1 MLLAALSVE
10 KINTAGMI
18 IAAIFAGIVIVFTLI
33 ACFKNKDEV
42 GVIIGV
48 GIFALAAGVTAIQ
61 VAMVAC
67 AVVIQ
72 K

>member
-18 IAAIFAGIVIVFTLI
+18 VAAIFAGIVI
-33 ACFKNKDEV
+33 
-42 GVIIGV
+42 
-48 GIFALAAGVTAIQ
+48 LAAGVTVIQ
-61 VAMVAC
+61 GVMFAC
-67 AVVIQ
+67 AVVMQ

>member
-18 IAAIFAGIVIVFTLI
+18 VAAIFVLIVAVFTLI
-33 ACFKNKDEV
+33 TCFKYKGEE
-42 GVIIGV
+42 GSIIGV
-48 GIFALAAGVTAIQ
+48 GIFVLAAGVTFIRG
-61 VAMVAC
+61 AMFAC
-67 AVVIQ
+67 AVVMQ

>member
-18 IAAIFAGIVIVFTLI
+18 VAAIFALIVAAFTLT
-33 ACFKNKDEV
+33 ACLKYKGEE
-42 GVIIGV
+42 GSIIGV
-48 GIFALAAGVTAIQ
+48 GIFVLAAGVTAIRGL
-61 VAMVAC
+61 MFAC
-67 AVVIQ
+67 AVVMQ

>member
-18 IAAIFAGIVIVFTLI
+18 VAAIFALIVIVLTFIT
-33 ACFKNKDEV
+33 CFKHKGDE
-42 GVIIGV
+42 GSIIAV
-48 GIFALAAGVTAIQ
+48 GIFVLAAGVTVIQ
-61 VAMVAC
+61 GAMFAC
-67 AVVIQ
+67 AVVMQ

>member
-18 IAAIFAGIVIVFTLI
+18 IAAIFVLIVIVFTLI
-33 ACFKNKDEV
+33 TCFKNKGDE
-42 GVIIGV
+42 GSIIAV
-48 GIFALAAGVTAIQ
+48 GIFALAAGVTTIQ
-61 VAMVAC
+61 GAMIAC
-67 AVVIQ
+67 AVAMQ

>member
-18 IAAIFAGIVIVFTLI
+18 VAAIFVLIVIVFTLI
-33 ACFKNKDEV
+33 TCFKHKGDE
-42 GVIIGV
+42 GSIIAV
-48 GIFALAAGVTAIQ
+48 GIFVLVAGVHLIQ
-61 VAMVAC
+61 VAMFAC
-67 AVVIQ
+67 AVAMQ

>member
-18 IAAIFAGIVIVFTLI
+18 IAAIFVLIVIVFTLI
-33 ACFKNKDEV
+33 TCFKNKGDE
-42 GVIIGV
+42 GSIIAV
-48 GIFALAAGVTAIQ
+48 GIFALAAGVTTIQ
-61 VAMVAC
+61 SAMIAC
-67 AVVIQ
+67 AVVMQ

>member
-18 IAAIFAGIVIVFTLI
+18 VAA
-33 ACFKNKDEV
+33 
-42 GVIIGV
+42 
-48 GIFALAAGVTAIQ
+48 IFALAAGVTLIQ
-61 VAMVAC
+61 GAMFAC
-67 AVVIQ
+67 AVVMQ

>member
-18 IAAIFAGIVIVFTLI
+18 VAAIFVLIVIVFTLI
-33 ACFKNKDEV
+33 TCFKHKGDE
-42 GVIIGV
+42 GSIIAV
-48 GIFALAAGVTAIQ
+48 GIFVLAAGVTLIQ
-61 VAMVAC
+61 GAMFAC
-67 AVVIQ
+67 AVVMQ

>member
-18 IAAIFAGIVIVFTLI
+18 VAAI
-33 ACFKNKDEV
+33 
-42 GVIIGV
+42 
-48 GIFALAAGVTAIQ
+48 LAAGVTVIQ
-61 VAMVAC
+61 GAMFAC
-67 AVVIQ
+67 AVVMQ

>member
-18 IAAIFAGIVIVFTLI
+18 VAAIFAGIVIVFTLI
-33 ACFKNKDEV
+33 TCFKNKGDE
-42 GVIIGV
+42 GSIIAV
-48 GIFALAAGVTAIQ
+48 GIFVLAAGVTFIQ
-61 VAMVAC
+61 GAMFAC
-67 AVVIQ
+67 AVVMQ

>member
-18 IAAIFAGIVIVFTLI
+18 VAAIFALVVIVFTLI
-33 ACFKNKDEV
+33 TCFKSKGDE
-42 GVIIGV
+42 GSIIAV
-48 GIFALAAGVTAIQ
+48 GIFILAAGVTVIQ
-61 VAMVAC
+61 GAMFAC
-67 AVVIQ
+67 AVVMQ

>member
-18 IAAIFAGIVIVFTLI
+18 IAAIFVLIVIVFTLI
-33 ACFKNKDEV
+33 TCFKNKGDE
-42 GVIIGV
+42 GSIIAM
-48 GIFALAAGVTAIQ
+48 GIFALAAGVTTIQ
-61 VAMVAC
+61 GAMIAC
-67 AVVIQ
+67 AVVMQ

>member
-18 IAAIFAGIVIVFTLI
+18 VAAIFVFIVIVFTLI
-33 ACFKNKDEV
+33 TCLKNKGDEGSIIAV
-42 GVIIGV
+42 GFFVLV
-48 GIFALAAGVTAIQ
+48 AGVTAIQ
-61 VAMVAC
+61 GAMVAY
-67 AVVIQ
+67 AVVMQ

>member
-18 IAAIFAGIVIVFTLI
+18 VAAIFALIVVVFTLI
-33 ACFKNKDEV
+33 TCFKHKGDE
-42 GVIIGV
+42 GSIIAV
-48 GIFALAAGVTAIQ
+48 GIFVLAAGVTAIQ
-61 VAMVAC
+61 GAMVAC
-67 AVVIQ
+67 AVVMQ